1 MLKIVAFIM
10 MGLTFI
16 TLSLGLLFGGFA
28 SLHPAHAAPV
38 TQSADAGAPG
48 HFTNSSIGQSEP
60 TTVFTLTSPDFK
72 EGEVLKPEFSYN
84 GFGCTGKNVAPTLNW
99 DHAPSET
106 KYFALTVYDPDAPT
120 GSGWWHWLVV
130 NIPKEAK
137 SLDASKLPATLP
149 ATLPEGAVTT
159 QNDYGATSYGG
170 PCPPVGDKSHRYI
183 FTLYALKDKVA
194 VNDVHVPAA
203 QIGYQIN
210 QLKIA
215 QAQIIGYYG
224 R

>member
-1 MLKIVAFIM
+1 MLKIMVFM
-10 MGLTFI
+10 MMSLTFI
-16 TLSLGLLFGGFA
+16 ILSLGLSLGEFA
-28 SLHPAHAAPV
+28 SFNPAHAAPIA
-38 TQSADAGAPG
+38 QNADAGAPT
-48 HFTNSSIGQSEP
+48 HFTNSSIGRGEP
-60 TTVFTLTSPDFK
+60 STVFTLTSPDFR

-84 GFGCTGKNVAPTLNW
+84 GFGCTGKNLAPILNW

-130 NIPKEAK
+130 NIPKEATG
-137 SLDASKLPATLP
+137 LDAAK
-149 ATLPEGAVTT
+149 LPEGAVTT